1 MEMTSIICDRLRDTF
16 TLLGTH
22 RKGDKKRLGFLF
34 GYILITT
41 TPITMMLMATERGKD
56 WVFLGI
62 GVRIYKMELDFI
74 GRFKVAGTVL
84 AVT

>member
-1 MEMTSIICDRLRDTF
+1 LAIDYGVPLRNWRAN
-16 TLLGTH
+16 
-22 RKGDKKRLGFLF
+22 RKEDKKRLGLLF

-41 TPITMMLMATERGKD
+41 TPITTMLTATERGKD

-62 GVRIYKMELDFI
+62 GLRIYKMELDFT
-74 GRFKVAGTVL
+74 GRFKVADTVL